1 MLTIESLLESKEK
14 LIQAF
19 AAFTDS
25 FEVTPDN
32 EINVSDIEFNL
43 YELKGML
50 EEFDENLRRS

>member
-1 MLTIESLLESKEK
+1 MLSLKELLNSKKE
-14 LIQAF
+14 LALAF
-19 AAFTDS
+19 AAFADS

-50 EEFDENLRRS
+50 EEFDENLRNS